1 MFKSPGFIFLPFFHR
16 LNKRFMVK
24 PSVAEYSDYKSS
36 SIVALQFSV
45 QLLIPIV
52 LTQSL
57 QRSER

>member
-57 QRSER
+57 